1 MKRKEKKN
9 YLSDLLIRKR
19 NDSNTTCHYIYIY
32 IYIFFFENHLSVVTN
47 QVLLFG
53 EYFDNFRNLTGF
65 LFLSVLACCRMIHC

>member
-32 IYIFFFENHLSVVTN
+32 IFFFFFLRITC
-47 QVLLFG
+47 QLLLIKCYCLG
-53 EYFDNFRNLTGF
+53 NILIILG
-65 LFLSVLACCRMIHC
+65 I

>member
-32 IYIFFFENHLSVVTN
+32 IYFENHLSVITN

-53 EYFDNFRNLTGF
+53 EYFDNFRNLTRF
-65 LFLSVLACCRMIHC
+65 LFLLVVG